1 MNEIVYLNVE
11 DILTS
16 HRMGMH
22 EFGGEVGGVC
32 KSCVEKIVVEPQT
45 HYFGEEQ
52 YPGLFRKA
60 ALYWLRIT
68 TVHCFHDGNKRAGLI
83 STNLFLN
90 YNGYDINVDDQE
102 LYVYCVLI
110 ANHKTRP
117 SLDEIEVWLKRH
129 TIKLGH
135 SWRIVRQQTEK

>member
-1 MNEIVYLNVE
+1 MNEIVYLDVE

-32 KSCVEKIVVEPQT
+32 KNCVEKIVVVPQT

-52 YPGLFRKA
+52 YPGLFRKV

-68 TVHCFHDGNKRAGLI
+68 TAHCFHDGNKRAGLI
-83 STNLFLN
+83 STKLTSSLTQTTKTTN
-90 YNGYDINVDDQE
+90 Y
-102 LYVYCVLI
+102 LSLLLI
-110 ANHKTRP
+110 IRFYYAIGAYIYHVSIDYESRY
-117 SLDEIEVWLKRH
+117 SLIKR
-129 TIKLGH
+129 TD
-135 SWRIVRQQTEK
+135 

>member
-1 MNEIVYLNVE
+1 MNEIVYLDVE

-32 KSCVEKIVVEPQT
+32 KNCVEKIVVVPQT

-68 TVHCFHDGNKRAGLI
+68 TAHCFHDGNKRAGLI
-83 STNLFLN
+83 STKLTSSLTQTTKTTNYLSLLLIRLYYAISAYIYRPCIDYRRIKVFIDKTYGLNSVRFL
-90 YNGYDINVDDQE
+90 
-102 LYVYCVLI
+102 
-110 ANHKTRP
+110 
-117 SLDEIEVWLKRH
+117 
-129 TIKLGH
+129 
-135 SWRIVRQQTEK
+135 